1 MYPLG
6 AEGSRVQGLTGE
18 GGAKTLPASSIR
30 RAGPLHGPHNDAVV
44 PPLPDKEP
52 NVISARKLCL
62 LSVPAIAAV
71 SLTVGTGVAVA
82 DDDGYLAQI
91 KKIGLTGDSTA
102 LIQLGHLICADRA
115 NGDTPDQLAQV
126 VQKQNP
132 GISLSDATG
141 VVSAAESNYCP

>member
-1 MYPLG
+1 
-6 AEGSRVQGLTGE
+6 
-18 GGAKTLPASSIR
+18 
-30 RAGPLHGPHNDAVV
+30 
-44 PPLPDKEP
+44 
-52 NVISARKLCL
+52 VISARKLYL
-62 LSVPAIAAV
+62 LTAPAIIATT
-71 SLTVGTGVAVA
+71 LTVGTGVAVA

-91 KKIGLTGDSTA
+91 KKIGLTGDPTG

-132 GISLSDATG
+132 GISLGDATG

>member
-1 MYPLG
+1 M
-6 AEGSRVQGLTGE
+6 
-18 GGAKTLPASSIR
+18 
-30 RAGPLHGPHNDAVV
+30 
-44 PPLPDKEP
+44 
-52 NVISARKLCL
+52 ISARKLYL
-62 LSVPAIAAV
+62 LSAPAIVAAA
-71 SLTVGTGVAVA
+71 LTAGTGVAVA

-102 LIQLGHLICADRA
+102 LIQLGHLICVDRA

>member
-1 MYPLG
+1 L
-6 AEGSRVQGLTGE
+6 R
-18 GGAKTLPASSIR
+18 ASSIW
-30 RAGPLHGPHNDAVV
+30 RASPLRGQHNDAVD
-44 PPLPDKEP
+44 PTPQNKEP
-52 NVISARKLCL
+52 TVISARKLYL
-62 LSVPAIAAV
+62 LTAPAIIATT
-71 SLTVGTGVAVA
+71 LTVGTGIAVA

-91 KKIGLTGDSTA
+91 KKIGLTGDPTG